1 MTKSR
6 GIGRGGARRGAGRKP
21 GSHNPHT
28 RLMLAELDRHR
39 DLAVEDV
46 LPSVFLKR
54 VMLDEAAPLP
64 ARIMCAARVI
74 PFVERRPAAA
84 EPGEIPLMRFWS
96 DEMLDAYEKRLRED
110 MLLAPGFYGPAF
122 FKLMGMP
129 WPRPKY
135 PDNQGFTPN
144 PKRRDPW
151 FAQLSRDFRGGGTG
165 TPWAQGEREELL
177 ELARQKGLAWANGED
192 PDPAA

>member
-1 MTKSR
+1 MTASR

-21 GSHNPHT
+21 GSRSPHT
-28 RLMLAELDRHR
+28 RALVAELDRHR
-39 DLAVEDV
+39 DPEVADV
-46 LPSVFLKR
+46 LPSVFMKR
-54 VMLDEAAPLP
+54 VMNDESAPIHVRLV
-64 ARIMCAARVI
+64 AAARVI

-110 MLLAPGFYGPAF
+110 MLAAPAYYGPKL
-122 FKLMGMP
+122 FKLMGMS

-135 PDNQGFTPN
+135 PDNRGFAPN

-151 FAQLSRDFRGGGTG
+151 FAQLSRDFRGGGAG
-165 TPWAQGEREELL
+165 TPWAPGEREELL
-177 ELARQKGLAWANGED
+177 ELARQKGLDWANGED

>member
-1 MTKSR
+1 V
-6 GIGRGGARRGAGRKP
+6 
-21 GSHNPHT
+21 
-28 RLMLAELDRHR
+28 AELDRHR
-39 DLAVEDV
+39 DPEVADV
-46 LPSVFLKR
+46 LPSVFMKR
-54 VMLDEAAPLP
+54 VMNDESAPIHVRLV
-64 ARIMCAARVI
+64 AAARVI

-151 FAQLSRDFRGGGTG
+151 FAQLSKDFRGGGTG
-165 TPWAQGEREELL
+165 TPWAPGEREELL
-177 ELARQKGLAWANGED
+177 DLARQKGLDWANGED